1 LKSFGCAQK
10 PENELGPPSAQA
22 MDAEIIL
29 PARVFE
35 QNLPNYVKYLLKA
48 GDCDQITLDFKKIA
62 FFTPGAV
69 VGTLAVAYV

>member
-1 LKSFGCAQK
+1 
-10 PENELGPPSAQA
+10 